1 MDKIVF
7 YDKPNKED
15 KNSREITCEEAN
27 EMITEAQ
34 KKKTFS
40 PVCSAYLFKDN
51 LEYYKIIYFVD
62 MIIFIDLINI
72 KQIWYE
78 KISDLYYFIDKIIY
92 KKYEYENKIVDIEA
106 HFRNHTFSEPNIC
119 MINIVEEG
127 EKNYYIGEIDETVF
141 YRTIKFGEID
151 TFLKDLQM
159 HLEKNIFNIQK
170 CNEKYERK

>member
-1 MDKIVF
+1 MISKMSFNIYCFIFVF
-7 YDKPNKED
+7 
-15 KNSREITCEEAN
+15 
-27 EMITEAQ
+27 
-34 KKKTFS
+34 
-40 PVCSAYLFKDN
+40 
-51 LEYYKIIYFVD
+51 
-62 MIIFIDLINI
+62 IFFI
-72 KQIWYE
+72 
-78 KISDLYYFIDKIIY
+78 YYFIDKIIY
-92 KKYEYENKIVDIEA
+92 KKYEYENKTVDIEA